1 MRGRGLPDDHAGPIR
16 VVTIE
21 GVDSNMCCGTH
32 VSNLSDLQV
41 SVEGL
46 WSVRRVVGSR
56 LGVAGE
62 SDLSCLWVLRAT
74 VCLCVCVCVISF
86 VQVIKILGTEKGK
99 KNKSNL
105 IFLAGHRVLKWMER
119 SHGRE
124 KALTTLLK

>member
-1 MRGRGLPDDHAGPIR
+1 MADESDPLWWSPK
-16 VVTIE
+16 
-21 GVDSNMCCGTH
+21 SCCG
-32 VSNLSDLQV
+32 VY
-41 SVEGL
+41 
-46 WSVRRVVGSR
+46 
-56 LGVAGE
+56 
-62 SDLSCLWVLRAT
+62 
-74 VCLCVCVCVISF
+74 LCITPF

>member
-1 MRGRGLPDDHAGPIR
+1 M
-16 VVTIE
+16 V
-21 GVDSNMCCGTH
+21 
-32 VSNLSDLQV
+32 
-41 SVEGL
+41 
-46 WSVRRVVGSR
+46 W
-56 LGVAGE
+56 
-62 SDLSCLWVLRAT
+62 
-74 VCLCVCVCVISF
+74 CVCVTPF